1 MNWAKNLRCEG
12 SGFPQILP
20 VRKQAGVIYRNLK
33 KRLDTV
39 LPLAMREA
47 GLDMWVILCQE
58 DDLDPVFRTMIPM
71 DTWCPILQMLV
82 FYDHGEEKGIERI
95 NISGT
100 NTHDLYDRPYIG
112 QLEEKQWPLLVE
124 IIEARNPKRIGVN
137 TGSIQWAAGGLTH
150 NLYQQLVNK
159 LPEKCVERLE
169 SAEAATTR
177 WLATLTD
184 EEVVVFE
191 DVVHIA
197 HRIIAE
203 CYSRKAIVPGVTTVR
218 DLEWHYW
225 QLSTDLGLPLSFSP
239 SFHRMRS
246 PAMKER
252 YGEDDKVIR
261 AGDVVYCDVGIYYL
275 RLFTDHKQAAYMLRP
290 GERNAPV
297 GLQQLM
303 AEGNRLQD
311 IFMAEF
317 KEGLSGNELLRNI
330 LTRARKERVPNPRV
344 YSHSLGLC
352 LHEPGPLIGL
362 PWEQERCPDRGDVR
376 MGYNYAFTVELS
388 VGGPVAEWDGQEVQL
403 GLEEVVVFTRDGCRL
418 VDGRQ
423 THFYCV

>member
-1 MNWAKNLRCEG
+1 
-12 SGFPQILP
+12 
-20 VRKQAGVIYRNLK
+20 
-33 KRLDTV
+33 
-39 LPLAMREA
+39 
-47 GLDMWVILCQE
+47 
-58 DDLDPVFRTMIPM
+58 
-71 DTWCPILQMLV
+71 
-82 FYDHGEEKGIERI
+82 
-95 NISGT
+95 
-100 NTHDLYDRPYIG
+100 
-112 QLEEKQWPLLVE
+112 
-124 IIEARNPKRIGVN
+124 
-137 TGSIQWAAGGLTH
+137 
-150 NLYQQLVNK
+150 
-159 LPEKCVERLE
+159 
-169 SAEAATTR
+169 
-177 WLATLTD
+177 
-184 EEVVVFE
+184 
-191 DVVHIA
+191 
-197 HRIIAE
+197 
-203 CYSRKAIVPGVTTVR
+203 
-218 DLEWHYW
+218 
-225 QLSTDLGLPLSFSP
+225 
-239 SFHRMRS
+239 
-246 PAMKER
+246 MKER
-252 YGEDDKVIR
+252 YGEDDQVIR

-275 RLFTDHKQAAYMLRP
+275 RLYTDHKQAAYMLRP